1 MGLIAFPF
9 ILCLL
14 TSPFV
19 IGGVLLYMW
28 HEDRKARGIRGLGS
42 SDYKRASVCAMKE
55 GLEWQKKNGGKSLA
69 FGEGQASV
77 RQDKEE
83 GRQGVRRE
91 ALAPRRCF

>member
-9 ILCLL
+9 IICLL

-69 FGEGQASV
+69 FGEGKRAYDRIKRRV
-77 RQDKEE
+77 GKEY
-83 GRQGVRRE
+83 GVK
-91 ALAPRRCF
+91 L

>member
-28 HEDRKARGIRGLGS
+28 HEDRKARGSGDWVALTTS
-42 SDYKRASVCAMKE
+42 APASA
-55 GLEWQKKNGGKSLA
+55 
-69 FGEGQASV
+69 
-77 RQDKEE
+77 R
-83 GRQGVRRE
+83 
-91 ALAPRRCF
+91 